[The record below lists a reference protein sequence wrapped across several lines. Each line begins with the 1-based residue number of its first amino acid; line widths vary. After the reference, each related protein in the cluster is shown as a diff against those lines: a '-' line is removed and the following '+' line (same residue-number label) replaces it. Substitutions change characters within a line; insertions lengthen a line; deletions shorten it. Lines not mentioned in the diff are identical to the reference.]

1 MAQTHYF
8 TRDVPTTG
16 TDMSINK
23 GGTAFAK
30 FYSEQVPD
38 KQKTQALGRPAY
50 RTVDRVEIFIPGD
63 HTTTVSRKV
72 RESDKQ
78 RWPRQWEAYRKQ
90 QDFVPDGTLLDN
102 WPLLTK
108 GQIEDLKYNPVYT
121 VEQLAEIPDSLLDNL
136 GLGARRMREHAKAFL
151 EASEK
156 GAASMRLVDENE
168 RLKNQVSLLTSQI
181 SDLASKLELYI
192 SKSGESVA
200 DVEDPRQSVH
210 LAAQQAAKAAI
221 STTIEIPEDFEEL
234 PVGELRKICKDITDE
249 KVLSKAHAVDIIK
262 EYQESMS

>member
-8 TRDVPTTG
+8 TRDVPTNG
-16 TDMSINK
+16 TDMMIKN
-23 GGTAFAK
+23 GGTAFAQ

-38 KQKTQALGRPAY
+38 KMKTQALGRPAY
-50 RTVDRVEIFIPGD
+50 KTVDRVRVFIPGD
-63 HTTTVSRKV
+63 QTTVVSRKV
-72 RESDKQ
+72 RESDKP

-102 WPLLTK
+102 WPMLTK
-108 GQIEDLKYNPVYT
+108 GQIEDLKYNQVYT
-121 VEQLAEIPDSLLDNL
+121 VEQLAEIPDALLDNL

-156 GAASMRLVDENE
+156 GAASMRLIEENE
-168 RLKNQVSLLTSQI
+168 NLKGKVSLLTSQI

-200 DVEDPRQSVH
+200 DVDDPRQSVH
-210 LAAQQAAKAAI
+210 IAAKKAAQEAARPA
-221 STTIEIPEDFEEL
+221 IEIPEDFEEL
-234 PVGELRKICKDITDE
+234 PVGELRKICRDITDE
-249 KVLSKAHAVDIIK
+249 KVLSKAHGVDIIK
-262 EYQESMS
+262 EYLESIQ